1 MSWRN
6 VSTKKGRPAPRSL
19 ALSGFTLAFLSG
31 LFFPASLVLA
41 EDCVQ
46 GDERQALARAERP
59 ARLAARSR
67 RCPQCDWIGRTCN
80 RHHGSKTSSRK
91 RFLDAVSA
99 QIFVVSAGP
108 TKYATVVLPDAEV
121 VTELERRG
129 QVFRTDLEDDKCA
142 TSPDKVG
149 PDADGKPGGCD
160 NVLVRIPANGPISV
174 EYRRVAD

>member
-1 MSWRN
+1 M
-6 VSTKKGRPAPRSL
+6 VG
-19 ALSGFTLAFLSG
+19 LSVHG
-31 LFFPASLVLA
+31 LLGIDA
-41 EDCVQ
+41 Q
-46 GDERQALARAERP
+46 LARSAV
-59 ARLAARSR
+59 AAQHQQQIEYHSVHVPHRGG
-67 RCPQCDWIGRTCN
+67 DCN